1 MRPISRRV
9 ILAIVLGTLLNPLNS
24 SMIAV
29 ALVTLHHDFSVD
41 LGTSTWLIS
50 GFYLAGAVGQPLM
63 GRLADMLGARRV
75 FLTGLSV
82 AGAVALLAPLS
93 PNFGWLVAARVVQ
106 AFATS
111 TAYPSG
117 LGMIR
122 AAAGGTRIPA
132 QALAMVSVAASVSAA
147 LGPTVGGLILSV
159 AGWQGIFLV
168 NVPIT
173 AVGIV
178 LGMRWLPN
186 PPPSEIAGAGLAGL
200 DVPGVVLFAATLTSL
215 LAALLSVGSPQ
226 AWILLACLPL
236 LALLLVLRE
245 VRFAS
250 PFFDVRL
257 LAANPVL
264 IGVFVQ
270 FAAVTFVFYSLFFG
284 LPIWLEEVRGFDA
297 RAAGLLILPVTG
309 LGVIATPIA
318 ARLISS
324 RGTRSS
330 LVFGSMMLC
339 AGSALLLTFGPNTPL
354 AGLIGVAVVLGVPNG
369 FNNMGLQAA
378 LYEAAPPA
386 RTSWAAGQ
394 FQTFRYVG
402 AILSSTLLGA
412 VFRQRASTEGLHL
425 MAVLLVVVSFG
436 LVIASL
442 RTRRP
447 SGLRAEPRPDQPAA
461 DAQQGEHR

>member
-1 MRPISRRV
+1 MGAVPRRLV
-9 ILAIVLGTLLNPLNS
+9 FAIVLGTLLNPLNS

-29 ALVTLHHDFSVD
+29 ALVTLHREFRVE

-63 GRLADMLGARRV
+63 GRLADILGARRV

-82 AGAVALLAPLS
+82 AGVVAVLAPLS
-93 PNFGWLVAARVVQ
+93 PSFGWLVAARVVQ

-122 AAAGGTRIPA
+122 AAAGGKGIPA
-132 QALAMVSVAASVSAA
+132 QALAMMSVAASVSAA
-147 LGPTVGGLILSV
+147 LGPTIGGLILSV
-159 AGWQGIFLV
+159 ASWQGIFLV

-173 AVGIV
+173 ALGIV
-178 LGMRWLPN
+178 LGLRWLPDT
-186 PPPSEIAGAGLAGL
+186 PPSEVTGAGLAGL
-200 DVPGVVLFAATLTSL
+200 DVPGVLLFAATLTSL
-215 LAALLSVGSPQ
+215 LAGLLSVGSSE
-226 AWILLACLPL
+226 AWILLAGVPL
-236 LALLLVLRE
+236 LALLLIVRELRT
-245 VRFAS
+245 AT

-257 LAANPVL
+257 LVANPVL
-264 IGVFVQ
+264 ISVFLQ
-270 FAAVTFVFYSLFFG
+270 FAAVTFVFYSFFFG
-284 LPIWLEEVRGFDA
+284 LPIWLEEVRGFDP

-318 ARLISS
+318 AALISR

-330 LVFGSMMLC
+330 SVIGSVVLF
-339 AGSALLLTFGPNTPL
+339 AGSALLLTFGPGTPVL
-354 AGLIGVAVVLGVPNG
+354 GLVAVGLVLGVPNG

-412 VFRQRASTEGLHL
+412 VFRQRATTDGLHS
-425 MAVLLVVVSFG
+425 MALLLVVVSFA
-436 LVIASL
+436 LVISSL
-442 RTRRP
+442 MTRRTML
-447 SGLRAEPRPDQPAA
+447 S
-461 DAQQGEHR
+461 

>member
-1 MRPISRRV
+1 MHPISNRV
-9 ILAIVLGTLLNPLNS
+9 ILPIVLGTLLNPLNS

-29 ALVTLHHDFSVD
+29 ALVTLHHDFNVD

-63 GRLADMLGARRV
+63 GRLADMFGARRV
-75 FLTGLSV
+75 F
-82 AGAVALLAPLS
+82 P
-93 PNFGWLVAARVVQ
+93 
-106 AFATS
+106 TS

-147 LGPTVGGLILSV
+147 LGPTVGGLILSF
-159 AGWQGIFLV
+159 GSWQGIFLV

-178 LGMRWLPN
+178 LGLRWLPN
-186 PPPSEIAGAGLAGL
+186 PPASEAAGAGLSGL
-200 DVPGVVLFAATLTSL
+200 DVPGVLLFAATLTGL
-215 LAALLSVGSPQ
+215 LAGLLSVGSPQ
-226 AWILLACLPL
+226 AWILLACVPL
-236 LALLLVLRE
+236 LALMLVMRE
-245 VRFAS
+245 VRFAT
-250 PFFDVRL
+250 PFFDIRL

-264 IGVFVQ
+264 IGVFIQ
-270 FAAVTFVFYSLFFG
+270 FAAVTFVFYSFFFG
-284 LPIWLEEVRGFDA
+284 LPIWLEEVRHLDA

-318 ARLISS
+318 AKLIS
-324 RGTRSS
+324 RYGTRSS
-330 LVFGSMMLC
+330 LVIGSLALC
-339 AGSALLLTFGPNTPL
+339 LGSALLLIFGPTTPL
-354 AGLIGVAVVLGVPNG
+354 VVLVAVGIVLGVPNG

-412 VFRQRASTEGLHL
+412 VFRQHASTEGLHSI
-425 MAVLLVVVSFG
+425 AVLLVAVSIG

-442 RTRRP
+442 VTRRP
-447 SGLRAEPRPDQPAA
+447 GVSRAEPRADQLT
-461 DAQQGEHR
+461 QT